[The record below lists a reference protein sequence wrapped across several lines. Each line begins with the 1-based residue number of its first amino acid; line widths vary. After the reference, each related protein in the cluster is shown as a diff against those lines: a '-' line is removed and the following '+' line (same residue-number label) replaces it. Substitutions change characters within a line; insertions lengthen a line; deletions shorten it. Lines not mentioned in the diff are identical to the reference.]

1 MAEQEKPQGPKR
13 RSSHKAKR
21 VAASGA
27 VATNREAPA
36 QRPARHPVK
45 GGLASERAGGSKP
58 SPSSAATVETKARGW
73 MAEFSRYLKSVK
85 TEFHRV
91 TWPSKQE
98 LKTATMVV
106 VATLVVLTL
115 YLYFV
120 NVLLTGV
127 FSRLGG

>member
-1 MAEQEKPQGPKR
+1 MAEQEKPQVPKR

-27 VATNREAPA
+27 VATNGEAPA
-36 QRPARHPVK
+36 QRPARPHVK
-45 GGLASERAGGSKP
+45 GSAADRAGAAKPAP
-58 SPSSAATVETKARGW
+58 SPAAGVETKARGW

-98 LKTATMVV
+98 LKTATTVV
-106 VATLVVLTL
+106 VATLFVLTL